1 MKKNV
6 LTSVTVSL
14 AAAAMISGT
23 AMAAEYKVGIIQFVD
38 DASLNQIEQNIE
50 KELTAKSEEG
60 GDTYV
65 FDGYVYNGQADS
77 TTLNQITTQLL
88 DDGVDVIV
96 PIATPAA
103 QIVQAA
109 TEDNQ
114 IPVVFSAVSDPV
126 GAGLAESMDAPGAN
140 ITGTSDALNTNAILD
155 LMFVANPDI
164 KKVGLLYSQ
173 SEDSSKKPIEDAK
186 AYLDEKG
193 IEYVEKTGTN
203 NTEVTQAADALIAA
217 GVDAVFTPTDNTVMT
232 AELAIY
238 EKFIDAGIPHYCGA
252 DSFAL
257 NGAFCGYGVDYAKLG
272 VETADIVIEVLQG
285 ADPATTPIKTFDNGI
300 ATVNTETAEA
310 LGIDYSGFA
319 ELCTGVVE
327 TVTAEEFESTVS
339 SSSREGMQ
347 SVASMLAEDWV
358 AMRGWAERPSYK
370 IPAAEAHLLLRPYL
384 SLKGVCYGFII
395 IVFCHRERP
404 GAWLH
409 LCAGGTGS
417 VSELFHFEYCRPVNG
432 RLLYVRV
439 CSRCSGGDHGTSD
452 PGAVCSD
459 GSRRV
464 LWLHYGVFTDEAWC
478 RINPCGNH
486 C

>member
-77 TTLNQITTQLL
+77 TTLNQITTQLI

-232 AELAIY
+232 AELAIF
-238 EKFIDAGIPHYCGA
+238 EKFQDAKVPQYCGA

-257 NGAFCGYGVDYAKLG
+257 NGAFCGYGVNYEELG
-272 VETADIVIEVLQG
+272 KATADMVVDILVNG
-285 ADPATTPIKTFDNGI
+285 ADPATTPVQTMNNGI
-300 ATVNTETAEA
+300 ATINTDTAA
-310 LGIDYSGFA
+310 KLGLDYSMFA
-319 ELCTGVVE
+319 DICEQVKE
-327 TVTAEEFESTVS
+327 TTTAQEI
-339 SSSREGMQ
+339 
-347 SVASMLAEDWV
+347 
-358 AMRGWAERPSYK
+358 K
-370 IPAAEAHLLLRPYL
+370 
-384 SLKGVCYGFII
+384 
-395 IVFCHRERP
+395 
-404 GAWLH
+404 
-409 LCAGGTGS
+409 
-417 VSELFHFEYCRPVNG
+417 
-432 RLLYVRV
+432 
-439 CSRCSGGDHGTSD
+439 
-452 PGAVCSD
+452 
-459 GSRRV
+459 
-464 LWLHYGVFTDEAWC
+464 
-478 RINPCGNH
+478 
-486 C
+486 